1 MSESND
7 TQITT
12 TTITPTDRYGV
23 DWGYEETQVRKSGAK
38 RFFIHFES
46 SIFAVVETPPPGF
59 GQNVSAFGWEVAM
72 NMAAN
77 ESYNDD
83 HDFGAC
89 VGQVGSAFRH
99 TDGCWYMRVVPTHP
113 RRYRVYTRVEYEDG
127 TVETVPSWRKES
139 WVMVQL
145 DQIKPMISHPLNR
158 EPFRQEDRFLTKL
171 EREQSAS
178 AAALVETERKK
189 SKKGRKRRKLT
200 AREIAERIMHMQG

>member
-1 MSESND
+1 MSNGTEEN
-7 TQITT
+7 TQI

-23 DWGYEETQVRKSGAK
+23 PWGFQEEKVMKNGAK

-72 NMAAN
+72 NMAAS
-77 ESYNDD
+77 EGYSD

-89 VGQVGSAFRH
+89 VGQVGTAFRH

-113 RRYRVYTRVEYEDG
+113 RRYRVYEEVKYEDG
-127 TVETVPSWRKES
+127 TTEVVPSLRKES
-139 WVMVQL
+139 WVMVRL
-145 DQIKPMISHPLNR
+145 DQVKPLVDHPLNK
-158 EPFRQEDRFLTKL
+158 EPFRQRDDFLTKL

-178 AAALVETERKK
+178 AAALVENERKK
-189 SKKGRKRRKLT
+189 SKRKKKKSRKLSASEY
-200 AREIAERIMHMQG
+200 ARMMGQG